1 MWVGESQAHVTRF
14 GSSGLLEFRMPC
26 PSRVQRP
33 PCIGRAACL
42 RVLEGKKERREG
54 GREGGREADVC
65 DGGAGDSRAFSGR
78 RVFAASAS
86 MLRAPCIEMHR
97 CACVEGAVEV
107 EGAVGIVAEASVLCT
122 HWPRSPTHGRVSISA
137 RAGSQ
142 NRWRRVTS
150 LTGSQ
155 CLGRRDASRPREY
168 QNLEEDARASCG
180 RAIVRSCDVV
190 RVSISIARRA
200 RPISTRAL
208 VQ

>member
-1 MWVGESQAHVTRF
+1 MWVGESQARVTRF

-42 RVLEGKKERREG
+42 RVLEGKKERRKG

-65 DGGAGDSRAFSGR
+65 DGGAGDSQAFPGR

-180 RAIVRSCDVV
+180 RAVV
-190 RVSISIARRA
+190 RRG
-200 RPISTRAL
+200 
-208 VQ
+208 